1 MSRSTFSILP
11 YINRQKVKA
20 DGTANIL
27 CRITVDGKSAAISTG
42 ISCTPQE
49 WNSKKGEV
57 RNARD
62 NGRLASFLAEVKD
75 KYNSLLTTNGIITVE
90 MLKAVL
96 KDKDTAGRFLLNFGD
111 TIVEWYR
118 TSKARQTFLHKRT
131 WQKNLRAFV
140 HSLDKDDIAFEDIDE
155 NFGEEYKLF
164 LKRDQG
170 RIDSYV
176 NHCLLW
182 LNMLMYKAVDRSI
195 IRFNPI
201 AKIGY
206 EKKAAPKMTH
216 ISKADFIKM
225 LSTPMADE
233 RTELARRCFI
243 FASLTSLSYI
253 DVKKLYPH
261 HISENSDGRKFIR
274 KEREKTGVEFFVPLH
289 PIAEKI
295 LSLYNTTDDSKP
307 VFPLGEKKDIYLDV
321 HTLGMVLGISNKLG
335 FHASRHTFGVLM
347 LNEDIPIGSIAKMM
361 GHADITSTQAKGIK
375 VVMTILGNHD
385 EAGMGNLSEAAAK
398 DFAKELKAY
407 LDIYGLDGIDFDD
420 EYTSYNNSNP
430 SPGFEKRS
438 RANFAR
444 LVYEC
449 RQVFGKKLIGV
460 YEYGSLDSPDGEVE
474 GVKVG
479 DIVDYMTY
487 GYYQNQN
494 PNGAFG
500 REESHFE
507 NLPKSKYAPLPW
519 KINDELNGGWSGFDK
534 SKFQKVKDEGYG
546 IQMFYNPKPLMY
558 QYYVLLSEISE
569 VLFDDGVEWSGK
581 YWSRTGEAY
590 QGKML
595 GYEDLVGEWKVTS
608 SNSLFTYVD
617 EEGNPRWWDWK
628 GSQEFEKN
636 VIIEKDEEGTG
647 YVVYNWGTFPE
658 ITGKYPMHCD
668 YYNGAL
674 LIYPQTIHEGDAEDP
689 ATYKMH
695 FGTYSKN
702 FQWKAYP
709 NYDDYYM
716 DGAIAPNGDMH
727 IYGLGNRWAIN
738 PYKYVGGEIETDI
751 FPDVP
756 YFVSENYTMKKVR

>member
-49 WNSKKGEV
+49 WNAKKGEV

-96 KDKDTAGRFLLNFGD
+96 KDKDTTGRFLLNFGD

-201 AKIGY
+201 ARIGY

-233 RTELARRCFI
+233 RTELAHRCFI

-253 DVKKLYPH
+253 DIKKLYHH
-261 HISENSDGRKFIR
+261 HISENSEGR
-274 KEREKTGVEFFVPLH
+274 
-289 PIAEKI
+289 
-295 LSLYNTTDDSKP
+295 N
-307 VFPLGEKKDIYLDV
+307 
-321 HTLGMVLGISNKLG
+321 
-335 FHASRHTFGVLM
+335 TFGVLM

-361 GHADITSTQAKGIK
+361 GHADITSTQVYAQVTEQKISNDMDKLIAKRERNIK
-375 VVMTILGNHD
+375 VIL
-385 EAGMGNLSEAAAK
+385 
-398 DFAKELKAY
+398 KE
-407 LDIYGLDGIDFDD
+407 GILREYDVCRHVKEDD
-420 EYTSYNNSNP
+420 
-430 SPGFEKRS
+430 
-438 RANFAR
+438 
-444 LVYEC
+444 
-449 RQVFGKKLIGV
+449 
-460 YEYGSLDSPDGEVE
+460 
-474 GVKVG
+474 
-479 DIVDYMTY
+479 
-487 GYYQNQN
+487 
-494 PNGAFG
+494 
-500 REESHFE
+500 H
-507 NLPKSKYAPLPW
+507 
-519 KINDELNGGWSGFDK
+519 INYD
-534 SKFQKVKDEGYG
+534 
-546 IQMFYNPKPLMY
+546 
-558 QYYVLLSEISE
+558 
-569 VLFDDGVEWSGK
+569 
-581 YWSRTGEAY
+581 
-590 QGKML
+590 
-595 GYEDLVGEWKVTS
+595 
-608 SNSLFTYVD
+608 
-617 EEGNPRWWDWK
+617 
-628 GSQEFEKN
+628 
-636 VIIEKDEEGTG
+636 
-647 YVVYNWGTFPE
+647 VYNLE
-658 ITGKYPMHCD
+658 
-668 YYNGAL
+668 
-674 LIYPQTIHEGDAEDP
+674 LIIAVAFWIDSIENRAFREFIMQAIIKKQTNRP
-689 ATYKMH
+689 K
-695 FGTYSKN
+695 FVCLWSKN
-702 FQWKAYP
+702 I
-709 NYDDYYM
+709 M
-716 DGAIAPNGDMH
+716 
-727 IYGLGNRWAIN
+727 
-738 PYKYVGGEIETDI
+738 V
-751 FPDVP
+751 
-756 YFVSENYTMKKVR
+756 

>member
-49 WNSKKGEV
+49 WNAKKGEV

-96 KDKDTAGRFLLNFGD
+96 KDKDTTGRFLL
-111 TIVEWYR
+111 
-118 TSKARQTFLHKRT
+118 
-131 WQKNLRAFV
+131 KNLRDFV

-201 AKIGY
+201 ARIGY

-261 HISENSDGRKFIR
+261 HISENSEGRKFIR

-361 GHADITSTQAKGIK
+361 GHADITSTQVYAQVTEQKI
-375 VVMTILGNHD
+375 
-385 EAGMGNLSEAAAK
+385 
-398 DFAKELKAY
+398 
-407 LDIYGLDGIDFDD
+407 
-420 EYTSYNNSNP
+420 SNDMD
-430 SPGFEKRS
+430 
-438 RANFAR
+438 
-444 LVYEC
+444 
-449 RQVFGKKLIGV
+449 KLIA
-460 YEYGSLDSPDGEVE
+460 
-474 GVKVG
+474 K
-479 DIVDYMTY
+479 
-487 GYYQNQN
+487 
-494 PNGAFG
+494 
-500 REESHFE
+500 RER
-507 NLPKSKYAPLPW
+507 NR
-519 KINDELNGGWSGFDK
+519 
-534 SKFQKVKDEGYG
+534 
-546 IQMFYNPKPLMY
+546 
-558 QYYVLLSEISE
+558 LSNEKTI
-569 VLFDDGVEWSGK
+569 GK
-581 YWSRTGEAY
+581 
-590 QGKML
+590 
-595 GYEDLVGEWKVTS
+595 
-608 SNSLFTYVD
+608 
-617 EEGNPRWWDWK
+617 
-628 GSQEFEKN
+628 
-636 VIIEKDEEGTG
+636 
-647 YVVYNWGTFPE
+647 
-658 ITGKYPMHCD
+658 
-668 YYNGAL
+668 
-674 LIYPQTIHEGDAEDP
+674 
-689 ATYKMH
+689 
-695 FGTYSKN
+695 
-702 FQWKAYP
+702 
-709 NYDDYYM
+709 
-716 DGAIAPNGDMH
+716 
-727 IYGLGNRWAIN
+727 
-738 PYKYVGGEIETDI
+738 
-751 FPDVP
+751 
-756 YFVSENYTMKKVR
+756 